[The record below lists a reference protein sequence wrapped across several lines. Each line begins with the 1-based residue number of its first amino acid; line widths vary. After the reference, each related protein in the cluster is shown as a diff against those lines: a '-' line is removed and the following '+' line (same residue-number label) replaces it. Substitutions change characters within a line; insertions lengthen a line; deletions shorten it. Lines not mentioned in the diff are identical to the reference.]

1 LVLYPHFRD
10 RLTPGWFDKLLR
22 WRTPHR
28 SVIDQLVLMCP
39 SDAFLAQLP
48 HGKIPD
54 RGDFRVMSPSE
65 RVAYWETCVRES
77 ERLAEALHDLINGD
91 DPLRGVT
98 VL

>member
-1 LVLYPHFRD
+1 
-10 RLTPGWFDKLLR
+10 
-22 WRTPHR
+22 
-28 SVIDQLVLMCP
+28 VIDQLVLMYP

-54 RGDFRVMSPSE
+54 RGDFRVMAPAE
-65 RVAYWETCVRES
+65 RVTYWETCVRES
-77 ERLAEALHDLINGD
+77 GRLAEAFHNLISGD

>member
-1 LVLYPHFRD
+1 MLINFCSIPRAW
-10 RLTPGWFDKLLR
+10 TPQ
-22 WRTPHR
+22 R

-48 HGKIPD
+48 HRKIPD
-54 RGDFRVMSPSE
+54 RGDFRVMSPSA
-65 RVAYWETCVRES
+65 RVTYWETCVHES
-77 ERLAEALHDLINGD
+77 ERLAEAFHDLINGD